1 MEKKE
6 FKLWK
11 KILIIV
17 FLVIVILFLV
27 LTIRKMAIIYSLE
40 EKLSEYQQL
49 DNIYSKSY
57 NNSPDGTMI
66 FEKYYKDNV
75 EKDILTSSEDNKKI
89 TQYIYNDERKVFTEY
104 NNQKTVEIEKNNN
117 SIESPILINYTN
129 ADNFFKLLYN
139 GLTTTISTGN
149 LNGYECY
156 ILSSSINS
164 NFKYEENSKDIRIY
178 IDKATG
184 LTVKYEDVINNQTI
198 TYEYSFNE
206 VSDEDMKEP
215 DITQYTEI

>member
-89 TQYIYNDERKVFTEY
+89 TQYIYNDERKVFTGY

-129 ADNFFKLLYN
+129 ADNFLKLLYN